1 MHARLCGLGS
11 RTAITV
17 HTYIYMQYIFI
28 THTHTHQNT
37 HTQVGKSDPFVTL
50 SLRTARAR
58 GITSPRRT
66 KNLDKKLPRMA
77 LKAQQTSY
85 QTQSR
90 PGELNPVHPQFDE
103 EFSFLIY
110 DLGQELVAV
119 LYDQVF
125 RPVKISVCFI

>member
-1 MHARLCGLGS
+1 M
-11 RTAITV
+11 
-17 HTYIYMQYIFI
+17 
-28 THTHTHQNT
+28 
-37 HTQVGKSDPFVTL
+37 TL
-50 SLRTARAR
+50 NLRTARAR
-58 GITSPRRT
+58 GVSSPRRT

-119 LYDQVF
+119 LYDQVC
-125 RPVKISVCFI
+125 ICICMYIYIYVCVHICKGVLLCVTFVIIRVRLLLCQASFLGV